1 MFLDVENISNLL
13 HKLYKGDLE
22 YVVKLYWYINYI
34 KNGENKDV
42 AALVKA
48 LKRGG
53 GIQFDLYKRHNK
65 KIILNFMFLIKDL
78 KSLLVKLKDLNV
90 NAGPQSER
98 GKCSLLD
105 ANLSRFDESFRETM
119 YLDCK

>member
-1 MFLDVENISNLL
+1 
-13 HKLYKGDLE
+13 
-22 YVVKLYWYINYI
+22 
-34 KNGENKDV
+34 
-42 AALVKA
+42 
-48 LKRGG
+48 
-53 GIQFDLYKRHNK
+53 
-65 KIILNFMFLIKDL
+65 MFLIKDL